1 MLLQEYI
8 TGFHASTKCEQLTSD
23 LVLGSTE
30 ERKDQDSLI
39 SRNPI
44 ESENIDGAQGGNAA
58 ACALPGIC
66 TSISPWKRE
75 GGPNTTPLLLH

>member
-8 TGFHASTKCEQLTSD
+8 TGFYASTEPEQSTSD

-30 ERKDQDSLI
+30 EKKDQDPLI

-44 ESENIDGAQGGNAA
+44 VSENTDGAQEGNAT
-58 ACALPGIC
+58 ACALPEIC
-66 TSISPWKRE
+66 TSTSP
-75 GGPNTTPLLLH
+75 